1 MTEDAE
7 AVYQALLGRIGEG
20 SPRRRLEPTRRVLE
34 LLGDPQRSFPII
46 QIAGTN
52 GKTSTSRITESIL
65 RSFGLR
71 TGLFTSPHFVS
82 FTERIAIDGEPIA
95 DAAIAANWDDI
106 LPYVEMVD
114 AELEAAGEKRLTFFE
129 TLTVLAFASF
139 ADAPV
144 DVAVVEVGMGGEWDS
159 TNAADAAIAVF
170 TPIGMDHQAQL
181 GSTVR
186 EIARTKAGIIK
197 PGSVVVTAPQAPEA
211 LEEIER
217 AAGLSEAT
225 LVRSGTEFDLVDD
238 RVAVGG
244 QLITVRGRA
253 GSYDELYLPLYGDHQ
268 GVNASVAIAAVESF
282 IGGGDVPLASD
293 PLGDGVGVATSPGRL
308 QLIGT
313 DPTILVDAAHN
324 PHGAQSLVAALG
336 RYFDAE
342 EFAFVVGV
350 LADKDAAGIL
360 ATLSPIASR
369 FHLTQPESDRSIPWE
384 DLTSIARAV
393 GGVDGVEAEG
403 YERLE
408 DALEDARTWAAAGD
422 KRMVV
427 VTGSIVLGGEA
438 AAFADDQGW
447 KP

>member
-20 SPRRRLEPTRRVLE
+20 APRRRLEPTRRVLE

-65 RSFGLR
+65 RAFGLR

-95 DAAIAANWDDI
+95 DDAIAANWDDI

-129 TLTVLAFASF
+129 VLTVLAFASF

-144 DVAVVEVGMGGEWDS
+144 DVAVIEVGMGGEWDS

-170 TPIGMDHQAQL
+170 TPIGMDHAAQL
-181 GSTVR
+181 GNTVR

-197 PGSVVVTAPQAPEA
+197 PGAVVVTAPQVPEA

-217 AAGLSEAT
+217 AAGLSDAT
-225 LVRSGTEFDLVDD
+225 LVRAGAEFDLEDD

-244 QLITVRGRA
+244 QLISVRGRA
-253 GSYDELYLPLYGDHQ
+253 GTYDELYLPLYGDHQ

-282 IGGGDVPLASD
+282 IGGGTVPLAAE
-293 PLGDGVGVATSPGRL
+293 PLGDGVGSATSPGRL
-308 QLIGT
+308 QLIGA
-313 DPTILVDAAHN
+313 DPTVLVDAAHN
-324 PHGAQSLVAALG
+324 PHGAASLVAALQ

-342 EFAFVVGV
+342 EIAFVVGV

-393 GGVDGVEAEG
+393 GGVEAEG
-403 YERLE
+403 YERIE
-408 DALEDARTWAAAGD
+408 DALDDARTWAAAGE
-422 KRMVV
+422 KRLVV

-438 AAFADDQGW
+438 AAFAEDEGW

>member
-7 AVYQALLGRIGEG
+7 NVYQALLGRVGEG
-20 SPRRRLEPTRRVLE
+20 APRRRLAPTRRVLE
-34 LLGDPQRSFPII
+34 LLGDPQRAYPII

-65 RSFGLR
+65 RAYGLR

-82 FTERIAIDGEPIA
+82 FTERITIDGEPIS
-95 DAAIAANWDDI
+95 DEAIAANWDDI
-106 LPYVEMVD
+106 TPYVEMVD

-129 TLTVLAFASF
+129 VLTVLAFASF

-170 TPIGMDHQAQL
+170 TPIGMDHAAQL
-181 GSTVR
+181 GNTVA
-186 EIARTKAGIIK
+186 EIARTKSGIVK
-197 PGSVVVTAPQAPEA
+197 PGAVVVTAPQAPEA
-211 LEEIER
+211 LAEIER
-217 AAGLSEAT
+217 AAELSEAT
-225 LVRSGTEFDLVDD
+225 LVRSGTEFELLDD

-253 GSYDELYLPLYGDHQ
+253 ATYDELYLPLYGDHQ

-282 IGGGDVPLASD
+282 LGGGAIPLAAE
-293 PLGDGVGVATSPGRL
+293 PLGDGVGSATSPGRL
-308 QLIGT
+308 QLIGA

-324 PHGAQSLVAALG
+324 PHGAESLVAALG
-336 RYFDAE
+336 RYFDANE
-342 EFAFVVGV
+342 IAFVVGI
-350 LADKDAAGIL
+350 LSDKDAAGIL
-360 ATLSPIASR
+360 TTLAPIAAR
-369 FHLTQPESDRSIPWE
+369 FHLTQPESDRSIPFE
-384 DLTSIARAV
+384 DLASIARV
-393 GGVDGVEAEG
+393 IPGVEADG
-403 YERLE
+403 YERVE
-408 DALEDARTWAAAGD
+408 DALEDARTWAAAGE
-422 KRMVV
+422 KRIVV

>member
-7 AVYQALLGRIGEG
+7 TVYQALLGRIGEG
-20 SPRRRLEPTRRVLE
+20 APRRRLEPTRRVLE

-95 DAAIAANWDDI
+95 DEAIAANWDDI

-129 TLTVLAFASF
+129 ALTVLAFASF

-144 DVAVVEVGMGGEWDS
+144 DVAVIEVGMGGEWDS

-170 TPIGMDHQAQL
+170 TPIGMDHAAQL
-181 GSTVR
+181 GDTVR
-186 EIARTKAGIIK
+186 EIAKTKAGIIK
-197 PGSVVVTAPQAPEA
+197 PGSVVVTAPQVPEA

-217 AAGLSEAT
+217 AAGLSEST

-253 GSYDELYLPLYGDHQ
+253 GTYDELYLPLYGDHQ

-282 IGGGDVPLASD
+282 IGGGEVALAAE
-293 PLGDGVGVATSPGRL
+293 PLGDGVATATSPGRL

-342 EFAFVVGV
+342 EIAFVIGV

-360 ATLSPIASR
+360 ATLSPIAAR

-384 DLTSIARAV
+384 DLRSIALAV
-393 GGVDGVEAEG
+393 GGVEAEG
-403 YERLE
+403 YERME
-408 DALEDARTWAAAGD
+408 DALEDARTWAAAGE
-422 KRMVV
+422 KRIVV
-427 VTGSIVLGGEA
+427 VTGSIVLGGQA

>member
-7 AVYQALLGRIGEG
+7 TVYQALLGRIGEG
-20 SPRRRLEPTRRVLE
+20 APRRRLEPTRRVLE

-95 DAAIAANWDDI
+95 DEAIAANWDDI
-106 LPYVEMVD
+106 VRYVEMVD
-114 AELEAAGEKRLTFFE
+114 AELEAEGEKRLTFFE
-129 TLTVLAFASF
+129 ALTVLAFASF

-144 DVAVVEVGMGGEWDS
+144 DVAVIEVGMGGEWDS

-170 TPIGMDHQAQL
+170 TPIGMDHAAQL
-181 GSTVR
+181 GNTVR

-197 PGSVVVTAPQAPEA
+197 PGSVVVTAPQVPEA

-217 AAGLSEAT
+217 AAGLSEST
-225 LVRSGTEFDLVDD
+225 LVRSGVEFELVDD

-253 GSYDELYLPLYGDHQ
+253 GTYDELYLPLYGDHQ

-282 IGGGDVPLASD
+282 IGGGEVALAAE
-293 PLGDGVGVATSPGRL
+293 PLGDGVGTATSPGRL

-342 EFAFVVGV
+342 EIVFVIGV

-360 ATLSPIASR
+360 ATLSPIAAR

-384 DLTSIARAV
+384 DLTSIALAV
-393 GGVDGVEAEG
+393 GGVEAEG
-403 YERLE
+403 YERVE
-408 DALEDARTWAAAGD
+408 DALEDARTWAAAGE
-422 KRMVV
+422 KRIVV

>member
-1 MTEDAE
+1 MTEDADT
-7 AVYQALLGRIGEG
+7 VDQALLGRIGEG
-20 SPRRRLEPTRRVLE
+20 APRRRLAPTRRVLE
-34 LLGDPQRSFPII
+34 LLGDPQRAFPII

-95 DAAIAANWDDI
+95 DDVIAANWDDI

-114 AELEAAGEKRLTFFE
+114 SELEAEGEKRLTFFE
-129 TLTVLAFASF
+129 VLTVLAFASF

-170 TPIGMDHQAQL
+170 TPIGMDHAEQL
-181 GSTVR
+181 GNTVA
-186 EIARTKAGIIK
+186 EIARTKSGIVK
-197 PGSVVVTAPQAPEA
+197 PGATVVTAPQVPEA
-211 LEEIER
+211 LAEIER
-217 AAGLSEAT
+217 AAELSEAT
-225 LVRSGTEFDLVDD
+225 LVRAGTEFELTDD

-253 GSYDELYLPLYGDHQ
+253 ATYDELYLPLYGDHQ
-268 GVNASVAIAAVESF
+268 GVNAAVAIAAVESF
-282 IGGGDVPLASD
+282 LGGGAIPLAEE
-293 PLGDGVGVATSPGRL
+293 PLGDGVGSATSPGRL
-308 QLIGT
+308 QLIGA
-313 DPTILVDAAHN
+313 DPTILVDVAHN
-324 PHGAQSLVAALG
+324 PHGAQSLVAALE
-336 RYFDAE
+336 RYFDAKE
-342 EFAFVVGV
+342 IVFVVGV

-360 ATLSPIASR
+360 ATLAPLAAR
-369 FHLTQPESDRSIPWE
+369 FHLTQPESDRSIPFD
-384 DLTSIARAV
+384 DLTSIARAL
-393 GGVDGVEAEG
+393 GGPDAEG
-403 YERLE
+403 YERVE
-408 DALEDARTWAAAGD
+408 DALEDARTWAAAGE
-422 KRMVV
+422 KRIVV